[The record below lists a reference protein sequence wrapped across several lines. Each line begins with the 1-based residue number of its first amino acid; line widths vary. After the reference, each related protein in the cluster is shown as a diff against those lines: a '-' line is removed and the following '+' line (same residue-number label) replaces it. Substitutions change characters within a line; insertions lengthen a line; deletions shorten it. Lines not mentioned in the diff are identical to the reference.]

1 MFKWNQLRNSSILSC
16 VLTSAFSSRF
26 MEKLAREVKFYTH
39 QVSGGKKSSVSSWML
54 SSTEESS
61 TIEDLERLF
70 SATELEAMMTELM
83 SAGHSEEPYQLM
95 LFTQKLH
102 VSFTA

>member
-1 MFKWNQLRNSSILSC
+1 M
-16 VLTSAFSSRF
+16 LTSAFSSRF

-61 TIEDLERLF
+61 TIEDSERLF